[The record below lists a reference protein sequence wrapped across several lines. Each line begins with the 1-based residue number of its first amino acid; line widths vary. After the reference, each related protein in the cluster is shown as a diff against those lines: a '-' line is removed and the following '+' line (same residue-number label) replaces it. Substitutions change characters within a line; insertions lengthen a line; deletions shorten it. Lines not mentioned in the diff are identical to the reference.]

1 MGYKYHFV
9 FYAHVDEGI
18 IGESEPTETFELGY
32 TGESSPSSPSL
43 SPSLPPSSLSSCS
56 FHIAVAAIVPTV
68 VLLIVIVVLLGVN
81 SKLSRRIGKLQAETQ
96 DPVDIKT
103 TPMHTSSAYGLTGI
117 QLWLLLSVSLPSSV
131 FDHSSRNCQIS

>member
-1 MGYKYHFV
+1 MSDLV
-9 FYAHVDEGI
+9 F
-18 IGESEPTETFELGY
+18 
-32 TGESSPSSPSL
+32 
-43 SPSLPPSSLSSCS
+43 
-56 FHIAVAAIVPTV
+56 
-68 VLLIVIVVLLGVN
+68 
-81 SKLSRRIGKLQAETQ
+81 RRIGKLQAETQ